1 MYVYDLIGLDLGW
14 NEHGVFGNGTQDNV
28 LVPCARHLDQM
39 PLCMG
44 PLGGREKWLAQEL
57 ATLMSRKIVPSAS
70 IVWLTLS
77 CYNVH
82 TQHMHVQDP
91 YNIINHL

>member
-1 MYVYDLIGLDLGW
+1 MSQDLTNKLSVYVYDLTGLDLGW
-14 NEHGVFGNGTQDNV
+14 NEHGVCGNGTQ
-28 LVPCARHLDQM
+28 RHLDQM

-82 TQHMHVQDP
+82 T
-91 YNIINHL
+91 

>member
-1 MYVYDLIGLDLGW
+1 MYDLTGLDLGW
-14 NEHGVFGNGTQDNV
+14 NEHGVCGNGTQDNV

-57 ATLMSRKIVPSAS
+57 ATLMSRKIVPSMADS
-70 IVWLTLS
+70 LMLQCT
-77 CYNVH
+77 H
-82 TQHMHVQDP
+82 TQHMHGQDP